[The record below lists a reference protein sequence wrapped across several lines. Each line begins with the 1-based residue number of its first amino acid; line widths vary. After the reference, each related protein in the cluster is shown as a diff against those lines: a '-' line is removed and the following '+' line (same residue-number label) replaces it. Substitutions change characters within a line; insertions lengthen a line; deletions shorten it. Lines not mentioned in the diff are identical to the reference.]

1 MANEKKKLG
10 VSTPSDR
17 EIRTERAFDAPRER
31 VWRAHI
37 EPELLAKWWGRG
49 NRLTIEKYEAK
60 RGGHWRFIEHGPDGE
75 HGFEGRFR
83 EVTPTIRIAQ
93 TFEWDGMPGYPSI
106 NTATFE
112 DLPGGRTK
120 AVTLSLFFTKEE
132 RDGMM
137 GSGMENGLGQSDD
150 ALEELLQR

>member
-93 TFEWDGMPGYPSI
+93 TFEWDGMP
-106 NTATFE
+106 
-112 DLPGGRTK
+112 
-120 AVTLSLFFTKEE
+120 LSLFFTKEE

-137 GSGMENGLGQSDD
+137 GSGMENGLGQSYD